1 MSLGER
7 AKLTIAPYTAPAP
20 PVAVGIGA
28 DMGVCLVT
36 MGPYGARGFPPV
48 LLGSLAR
55 LTLTLKRSMM
65 SPQRYTRPPKRKAQ
79 HRESSRVNVK
89 QGVRK
94 LWHRWQCACDR

>member
-36 MGPYGARGFPPV
+36 MGMV
-48 LLGSLAR
+48 LVDFR
-55 LTLTLKRSMM
+55 L
-65 SPQRYTRPPKRKAQ
+65 YY
-79 HRESSRVNVK
+79 
-89 QGVRK
+89 
-94 LWHRWQCACDR
+94 